1 MRFSY
6 AEAMTDPAYYGPL
19 ARAAEEAGY
28 DGFVIPDSICYPRD
42 SDSTYPYNPDGT
54 REFLDDKPFIDPF
67 VLIAALGAQTERLR
81 FITFVLKLPVR
92 APVLVAKAASSVA
105 VVNHGRLALGVGV
118 SPWPEDFEVCGVPW
132 ERRGRRMDEA
142 VDIVRALLAGGYAEY
157 HGQIYD
163 LPPVKL
169 TPVPAT
175 PVPILIGG
183 QSDAA
188 LRRAARQGDGWM
200 HSGGGVE
207 QLPDMLARLQQLRRE
222 HGREHEPFEVHAAS
236 VDAYSVDGIRRLE
249 DAGVTDVI
257 VGFRW
262 AYERG
267 PDAEPLAKK
276 LDDLRRYG
284 DEVIGRVHA

>member
-6 AEAMTDPAYYGPL
+6 AEAMTDPTFYGPL
-19 ARAAEEAGY
+19 AQAAEEAGY

-67 VLIAALGAQTERLR
+67 VLIASLGARTQRLR

-105 VVNHGRLALGVGV
+105 VVNGGRLALGVGV
-118 SPWPEDFEVCGVPW
+118 SPWPEDFVVCDVPW

-142 VDIVRALLAGGYAEY
+142 VDIVRALMGGDYVDY
-157 HGQIYD
+157 HGEIFD
-163 LPPVKL
+163 LPAVKL
-169 TPVPAT
+169 TPVPDA

-188 LRRAARQGDGWM
+188 LRRAARRGDGWM
-200 HSGGGVE
+200 HSGGGAE
-207 QLPDMLARLQQLRRE
+207 QLPDMLARLQELRRE
-222 HGREHEPFEVHAAS
+222 YGREGEPFEIHAAS

-249 DAGVTDVI
+249 EAGVTDVI

-267 PDAEPLAKK
+267 PDTEALSKK
-276 LDDLRRYG
+276 VDDLRRYG
-284 DEVIGRVHA
+284 DEVIARVRG